1 MGEALGGGDRSA
13 HRGRAA
19 RGRAGRGARQR
30 GRHGIEDAVA

>member
-13 HRGRAA
+13 HRSRAA

-30 GRHGIEDAVA
+30 GRHGIEDALA